1 MPVTKVNLTSFLVTE
16 LLLDF
21 MIEAS
26 IYWWQLQKWPYLQF
40 WICSSFIYSTINI
53 STCIELFNI
62 SENYQVLSCLHGL
75 SCILW
80 KVIWSWAWRFKDA
93 MKWLFYGDVLFWLN
107 NMPFLCCLVVV
118 VENPEFFFPKFIK
131 HILSSLTVVQGWWHI
146 YQYLVLPSFV
156 R

>member
-1 MPVTKVNLTSFLVTE
+1 MPVTKVNLKSFLVTE
-16 LLLDF
+16 LLRDF

-40 WICSSFIYSTINI
+40 WICSSFIYSAINI

-62 SENYQVLSCLHGL
+62 NENYQVLPCLHGL

-93 MKWLFYGDVLFWLN
+93 MKWLFYGDVILFSVAWWWWWWWWRTLN
-107 NMPFLCCLVVV
+107 
-118 VENPEFFFPKFIK
+118 FFFPKFIK

>member
-1 MPVTKVNLTSFLVTE
+1 MPVTKVNLKSFLVTE
-16 LLLDF
+16 LLRDF

-40 WICSSFIYSTINI
+40 WICSSFIYSAINI

-62 SENYQVLSCLHGL
+62 NENYQVLPCLHGL

-93 MKWLFYGDVLFWLN
+93 MKWLFYGDVLLWLN
-107 NMPFLCCLVVV
+107 NISFSLLPGGGGGGEPWISFSPSSLNTFCLVLQSYRADDTSI
-118 VENPEFFFPKFIK
+118 NI
-131 HILSSLTVVQGWWHI
+131 
-146 YQYLVLPSFV
+146 
-156 R
+156 